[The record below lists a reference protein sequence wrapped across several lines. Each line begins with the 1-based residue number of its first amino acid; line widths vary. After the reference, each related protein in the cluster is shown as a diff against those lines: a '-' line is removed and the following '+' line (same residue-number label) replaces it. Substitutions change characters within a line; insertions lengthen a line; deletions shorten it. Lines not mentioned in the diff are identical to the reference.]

1 MEIPEIKP
9 PSTFRQRGFTLLEI
23 LVVLVI
29 VSLTSGIL
37 FQAMGQVAQLQKKF
51 GVELVHTQQGEMLSN
66 WFQQS
71 IEGLLPDYPDG
82 KNKFSGTERRLSGLT
97 TNPLAAENGV
107 PSSLVWEFAFD
118 ADTGETRLLYGS
130 GKDAAPVISWQGN
143 KGKFAYL
150 DSKGELHESWPP
162 RLGLW
167 PQLPSAI
174 RVETLRDGVPAIM
187 MAVPMG
193 PANPLPRIADVI
205 GAVK

>member
-1 MEIPEIKP
+1 MPRITAT
-9 PSTFRQRGFTLLEI
+9 STFLQRGFTLLEI

-29 VSLTSGIL
+29 VSLASGIL
-37 FQAMGQVAQLQKKF
+37 FQAMGQVAHLQKKF
-51 GVELVHTQQGEMLSN
+51 GVELVHAQQGEMLSN

-82 KNKFSGTERRLSGLT
+82 KNKFSGSERRLSGLT

-107 PSSLVWEFAFD
+107 PSPLVWELAFD
-118 ADTGETRLLYGS
+118 AGTGETRLLYGAS
-130 GKDAAPVISWQGN
+130 KDAAPVISWLGN
-143 KGKFAYL
+143 KGKFTYL

-167 PQLPSAI
+167 PQLPAAI
-174 RVETLRDGVPAIM
+174 RVETLRDGEPAII

-193 PANPLPRIADVI
+193 PANPLPRIVDII